1 MNRLSMPSAM
11 SAELAERL
19 SDKADRHFSA
29 FQRSNARDALIE
41 EILDGEK
48 RGGIDLEGLIDHE
61 LDHNRAMAVR
71 VLYER
76 LSGIGSL
83 CRDDARDRCQSLH
96 EWIKPLVERAVD
108 EKPQIIE
115 DRLEAWEEE

>member
-1 MNRLSMPSAM
+1 MTRLPMPSAM
-11 SAELAERL
+11 PVELAERL

-29 FQRSNARDALIE
+29 FQRRNAREALIE
-41 EILDGEK
+41 EILEGEK

-71 VLYER
+71 MLYEN

-83 CRDDARDRCQSLH
+83 CRDDARARCQSIH
-96 EWIKPLVERAVD
+96 EWLKPLVERAVD
-108 EKPQIIE
+108 EKPDLIE
-115 DRLEAWEEE
+115 ERMEQWEGE